1 VRLLDKLVL
10 DNSGKSDYV
19 KPKEA
24 IEGKISSLYSKI
36 KNPVMTDL
44 KVEIKGV
51 KIKDMYPRQ
60 IGDLFEGDQIVLAG
74 RYDCDGLERL
84 GRDERGERAYQ
95 TQLVVTGRYEGAER
109 AFEYPVSIR
118 ADGKDA
124 RYEFVEKIWAI
135 RRVGYILDQIQL
147 SGKNQELIDELVRLS
162 RDYGIMTPYT
172 SFLADE
178 RTEMHKG
185 DSLRSLAMGE
195 AKALEQYSGGGG
207 QVGAMNRQG
216 MNQADKAGPAGAPV
230 VAGSSGLDLNASIY
244 DGAVQHGH
252 KDQKNYEGGKQEVVA
267 NIRQVGNQAM
277 YRRGSVWIA
286 AEAATIDLD
295 KEKDKIITIDRFSTE
310 YFELV
315 KANTPTQNQVLSSQ
329 QDKEELVL
337 KLRGQLYRIR

>member
-1 VRLLDKLVL
+1 
-10 DNSGKSDYV
+10 
-19 KPKEA
+19 
-24 IEGKISSLYSKI
+24 
-36 KNPVMTDL
+36 MTDL

-178 RTEMHKG
+178 RTEMHRR
-185 DSLRSLAMGE
+185 DVVLTLAGRE
-195 AKALEQYSGGGG
+195 SAGLEKYSGGEG
-207 QVGAMNRQG
+207 QMGAMNRQK
-216 MNQADKAGPAGAPV
+216 MNEATHATPSAG
-230 VAGSSGLDLNASIY
+230 GSLSLDGKGGSVY
-244 DGAVQHGH
+244 DGAVQHGYG
-252 KDQKNYEGGKQEVVA
+252 KTRDYEEGKEEIVA
-267 NIRQVGNQAM
+267 NVRQVGNQAM

-286 AEAATIDLD
+286 AEAVTIDLD

-315 KANTPTQNQVLSSQ
+315 KANTPTQNQVFSSQ